1 MYSHII
7 CNISNDPD
15 INYCT
20 FKKPVLQ
27 CSQFDISID
36 IDINIKSINDD
47 CKSSLLNYM
56 QNNVANLSR
65 LNMSDTM
72 SSSRSSH
79 MPSSIPLPV
88 IVLVVLHFAKKMI
101 PEELR
106 KTVANPMVAGGVA
119 VFLFYQNR
127 KNMIMAVLYAVLA
140 YYVLSSM
147 ASRPKQE
154 AKQ

>member
-1 MYSHII
+1 
-7 CNISNDPD
+7 
-15 INYCT
+15 
-20 FKKPVLQ
+20 
-27 CSQFDISID
+27 
-36 IDINIKSINDD
+36 
-47 CKSSLLNYM
+47 M

-72 SSSRSSH
+72 SSSRGSSSRGSLG
-79 MPSSIPLPV
+79 MPGGIPLPV
-88 IVLVVLHFAKKMI
+88 IVLVVLHLAKKMI

-127 KNMIMAVLYAVLA
+127 RNMVMAVLYAVLA

-147 ASRPKQE
+147 ASKPKQE

>member
-1 MYSHII
+1 
-7 CNISNDPD
+7 
-15 INYCT
+15 
-20 FKKPVLQ
+20 
-27 CSQFDISID
+27 
-36 IDINIKSINDD
+36 
-47 CKSSLLNYM
+47 M

-72 SSSRSSH
+72 SSSRGSSSRG
-79 MPSSIPLPV
+79 SSNMSGGIPLPL
-88 IVLVVLHFAKKMI
+88 IILIVLHFARKMI

-119 VFLFYQNR
+119 VLLFYQNR
-127 KNMIMAVLYAVLA
+127 RNMVMAVLYAVLA

-147 ASRPKQE
+147 VPKPKQE

>member
-1 MYSHII
+1 
-7 CNISNDPD
+7 
-15 INYCT
+15 
-20 FKKPVLQ
+20 
-27 CSQFDISID
+27 
-36 IDINIKSINDD
+36 
-47 CKSSLLNYM
+47 M

-72 SSSRSSH
+72 SSNRGSSNSGSSS
-79 MPSSIPLPV
+79 MPGSIPLPA
-88 IVLVVLHFAKKMI
+88 IVLVVLHLAKKMI

-119 VFLFYQNR
+119 VFLFYTNR
-127 KNMIMAVLYAVLA
+127 KNMMMAVLYAALA

-147 ASRPKQE
+147 VSKPKQE

>member
-1 MYSHII
+1 ME
-7 CNISNDPD
+7 
-15 INYCT
+15 
-20 FKKPVLQ
+20 
-27 CSQFDISID
+27 
-36 IDINIKSINDD
+36 
-47 CKSSLLNYM
+47 NYM

-72 SSSRSSH
+72 SSNRGSS
-79 MPSSIPLPV
+79 SSSSSSSSGRLGSIPLPV
-88 IVLVVLHFAKKMI
+88 IVLVVLHLAKKMI

-127 KNMIMAVLYAVLA
+127 KNMMMAVLYAALA

-147 ASRPKQE
+147 ASKPKQE

>member
-1 MYSHII
+1 
-7 CNISNDPD
+7 
-15 INYCT
+15 
-20 FKKPVLQ
+20 
-27 CSQFDISID
+27 
-36 IDINIKSINDD
+36 
-47 CKSSLLNYM
+47 M

-72 SSSRSSH
+72 SSNRGSSSSG
-79 MPSSIPLPV
+79 MPGSIPLPV
-88 IVLVVLHFAKKMI
+88 IILIVLHLARKMI

-127 KNMIMAVLYAVLA
+127 KNMVMAILYAVLA

-147 ASRPKQE
+147 VPKPKKE